1 MLARNYYTATE
12 VAEIMGVS
20 KSYAYKVIQRLN
32 AEMEAK
38 GYYTVTGKVNRNYFE
53 EKVCYPGSER
63 SNVNVSVQR

>member
-1 MLARNYYTATE
+1 
-12 VAEIMGVS
+12 MGVS

-53 EKVCYPGSER
+53 EKVCYPSSER
-63 SNVNVSVQR
+63 RNANVSVQR